1 LIDRLIHWSISRR
14 VVVFVLTAVFVLLG
28 AVAARKVPI
37 DAVPDVTNV
46 QVQIM
51 TPAPSLSPLDVERYV
66 TVPVERAMAGIPNI
80 EEIRSI
86 SRSGISVVTLAFN
99 DDAELMLSRQ
109 LINERLAEARRNIPE
124 EYGIPQ
130 MGPISSGLGEVFHFE
145 VKGDTVP
152 LMTRRSVLEWQ
163 IAPRLRLV
171 PNVVDVNTFGGEAK
185 SLELALDPRKL
196 ASAKLGVSEVK
207 DAIEKNHVASG
218 GAYFADGREM
228 VTVRAEGRIQNAKDL
243 GEVVVDRGDSSA
255 SIGAAP
261 LYLRDLGEIR
271 EAPIVRYGAVTRDG
285 RKEES
290 VVAVVMMLRGA
301 PSGPTVE
308 AIKEAVADISTSL
321 PPGIT
326 IDPYYD
332 RTELVDRTIHTV
344 GVNLLE
350 ASILVI
356 VILFITL
363 VDLRAGTIVALAI
376 PLALGGAFLGMWLLR
391 VPGNLVSLGAIDFG
405 LVVDGAIIIVENAL
419 KLIAERR
426 VALGRDLTDAE
437 RREAVGQ
444 AAIEVRSATAFGEAI
459 IALVYIPLLALG
471 GIEGRMFRPMAMTVL
486 FALGTAFV
494 ISLTFVPALA
504 SLLISRSGHD
514 RRSYLIDV
522 ARKGYAPVLRGAL
535 HWPKLVVATAVIVFA
550 GSIAGATQM
559 GSEFLPKLDEGT
571 FVGAMVR
578 LPSVSL
584 EQSLAMT
591 RHVEKTLHQFPE
603 VVSVIGRTGRAE
615 IAIDPMGMNMTDVY
629 VILKPKKEWTTTH
642 DREELVEIMSKAL
655 DEQVPGA
662 QFGWTQPIEMNTN
675 DLLAGFKSAVAL
687 HVYGNDLVE
696 LHQTADRLT
705 RVIKS
710 IPGAKDVA
718 AEQVAGLDTLT
729 ISVDRAAIARAGIDA
744 KAVTDTVAAIAGIDV
759 GEIAE
764 GNARYPIRVRLTQ
777 DARTDEQVIATI
789 PVRDARG
796 NLVPLGQLAHIE
808 RAPGPSQVSRSR
820 LQRRITI
827 QANVRGTDVGSFVL
841 AAKAAVEK
849 EKLPV
854 GTYLE
859 WAGEFERLTDAAK
872 QLAIVIPI
880 VLALIL
886 VLLALTFG
894 RLGPALLIFVNVP
907 AAISGGI
914 AALALRGL
922 PLSVSAGIGFI
933 ALFGV
938 AVLNGLVLVTT
949 IDRLQSSGVPVE
961 EAALRAAAS
970 RFRPVIT
977 TALVASVG
985 FIPMAIATGAGAE
998 VQRPLATVVIGGLF
1012 TSTLL
1017 TLLVL
1022 PSAHAWLA
1030 RRRTV
1035 VA

>member
-1 LIDRLIHWSISRR
+1 MIDRLIHWSIERR
-14 VVVFVLTAVFVLLG
+14 VVVFVLTAVFILLG
-28 AVAARKVPI
+28 AVASQKVPI

-145 VKGDTVP
+145 VKGDSVP
-152 LMTRRSVLEWQ
+152 LMKRRSVLEWQ

-196 ASAKLGVSEVK
+196 AAAKLGVSEVTA
-207 DAIEKNHVASG
+207 AIDRNHVSAG
-218 GAYFADGREM
+218 GAYYADGREM
-228 VTVRAEGRIQNAKDL
+228 VTVRAEGRIQTAKDL
-243 GEVVVDRGDSSA
+243 GDVVVDRGDA
-255 SIGAAP
+255 NAAP

-271 EAPIVRYGAVTRDG
+271 DAPIVRYGAVTRDG

-301 PSGPTVE
+301 PSGPTVA
-308 AIKEAVADISTSL
+308 AIKEAVADISKSL
-321 PPGIT
+321 PEGVT

-332 RTELVDRTIHTV
+332 RTELVERTVHTV

-350 ASILVI
+350 ASLLVI
-356 VILFITL
+356 VVLFITL
-363 VDLRAGTIVALAI
+363 VDFRAGTIVALAI
-376 PLALGGAFLGMWLLR
+376 PLALGGAFLGMWLLK

-426 VALGRDLTDAE
+426 AMLGRDLTDRE
-437 RREAVGQ
+437 RREAVAD
-444 AAIEVRSATAFGEAI
+444 AAVEVRSATAFGEAI

-504 SLLISRSGHD
+504 SLLLSRRGIERH
-514 RRSYLIDV
+514 SYVVEV
-522 ARKGYAPVLRGAL
+522 ARKAYTPVLRGAL
-535 HWPKLVVATAVIVFA
+535 HWPKLVVGVAVVIFA
-550 GSIAGATQM
+550 GSIAGASQM

-584 EQSLAMT
+584 EQSLSMT
-591 RHVEKTLHQFPE
+591 RNVEKTLHQFPE
-603 VVSVIGRTGRAE
+603 VITVVGRTGRAE

-642 DREELVEIMSKAL
+642 DREELVEILSKTL

-662 QFGWTQPIEMNTN
+662 QFAWTQPIEMNTN

-710 IPGAKDVA
+710 IPGAKDVS

-729 ISVDRAAIARAGIDA
+729 ISVDRAAIARAGVDA

-759 GEIAE
+759 GEVAD
-764 GNARYPIRVRLTQ
+764 GNARFPIRVRLSQ
-777 DARTDEQVIATI
+777 DARTDEEVIATI

-796 NLVPLGQLAHIE
+796 NLVPLGQLARIE

-827 QANVRGTDVGSFVL
+827 QANVRGTDIGTFVL
-841 AAKAAVEK
+841 AAKTAVEK

-859 WAGEFERLTDAAK
+859 WAGEFERLTGAAK
-872 QLAIVIPI
+872 QLAVVIPI

-949 IDRLQSSGVPVE
+949 IDRLQSSGVEVE
-961 EAALRAAAS
+961 QAALRAAAS

-1012 TSTLL
+1012 SSTLL

-1022 PSAHAWLA
+1022 PTAHAWLT
-1030 RRRTV
+1030 RGRKPPS
-1035 VA
+1035 